1 MSRGLWNTI
10 CIALKTRWNLCAC
23 HLAAQQEFS
32 EWRQFWPLHHAH
44 KEHNMRL
51 KLNFD
56 SKSSQLFTHVKNA
69 TTFLIQRFSP
79 PQQSHQLGIIIY
91 LQSCHELGDK
101 WQYMPWQSW
110 HILSCDPLSLENR
123 RLVTDEPVW
132 VWGKNTSW
140 SSRLPEIYRS
150 FRGIYGR
157 IYLEW
162 RKQNHKMSTC
172 N

>member
-1 MSRGLWNTI
+1 MNR
-10 CIALKTRWNLCAC
+10 
-23 HLAAQQEFS
+23 
-32 EWRQFWPLHHAH
+32 
-44 KEHNMRL
+44 
-51 KLNFD
+51 
-56 SKSSQLFTHVKNA
+56 
-69 TTFLIQRFSP
+69 
-79 PQQSHQLGIIIY
+79 
-91 LQSCHELGDK
+91 HELGDK

-132 VWGKNTSW
+132 VWGINTSW

-172 N
+172 NWLDLESLGFWPTIYVQKPSGHWCDHICTYNYIYIVSINSVRVGSDGVGTRVKFETLWVKEVKSWI